1 MDLLVLVL
9 VLALIGFVVWLVTTR
24 VPMPPYWASAIQILA
39 LLVIIF
45 FLLTR
50 FVQLPNVFPDD

>member
-1 MDLLVLVL
+1 MDLLVLVI

-50 FVQLPNVFPDD
+50 FVQLPNVLPR